1 MTIII
6 RLLGNYLE
14 YLSHLESWWN

>member
-1 MTIII
+1 MTIIM

-14 YLSHLESWWN
+14 YPPHLESWWN

>member
-6 RLLGNYLE
+6 KLLGNYLE
-14 YLSHLESWWN
+14 YLPHLESWWN